1 MLQTTSLPS
10 TPNSHDLPHEAL
22 DEALQE
28 GERMMPMPPAPE
40 EGAISDEALM
50 EAIAKGSA
58 ASLSALYERYSSILK
73 ALIVRVVHDD
83 AEADDLLQEIFMQV
97 WQQAQNYSSDKGK
110 PLGWI
115 VTLTRRRAIDRLR
128 KRQAY
133 CRAKDRFEVNV
144 ERQPESWVHNRIDDD
159 LTMGDLRTF
168 LNSRISQL
176 PPFQR
181 QAIELAFFQGMSQRE
196 IAIATDTPLGTIK
209 TRLELGLRKLSE
221 SIRCIRHKI

>member
-1 MLQTTSLPS
+1 MLQIPYLSDS
-10 TPNSHDLPHEAL
+10 EAFE
-22 DEALQE
+22 EALQE
-28 GERMMPMPPAPE
+28 TTPPITIPTQTE
-40 EGAISDEALM
+40 EGVISDEALM
-50 EAIAKGSA
+50 RSIAQGNA
-58 ASLSALYERYSSILK
+58 ASLSALYDRYSSILK
-73 ALIVRVVHDD
+73 ALIIRVVHDD
-83 AEADDLLQEIFMQV
+83 AEADDLLQEVFLQV
-97 WQQAQNYSSDKGK
+97 WQQAKNYSSDKGK

-133 CRAKDRFEVNV
+133 CRAKDRFEVTV
-144 ERQPESWVHNRIDDD
+144 ERQPESWVHNRIEDDISLED
-159 LTMGDLRTF
+159 MRTF
-168 LNSRISQL
+168 LNSRIGLL

-221 SIRCIRHKI
+221 SIRGIRHKI